1 MKLADVR
8 QKCNST
14 MASAVNGRSSPV
26 SQVLFLSE
34 TGKPMHFYLRPGP
47 AKAQLQPLIKAGG
60 GVVTSVQMPNAILLA
75 DPEDMATVPDSTAHW
90 YVSTQYIRD
99 CVEKNQQLEVE
110 DYRLST
116 DRPRVQTR
124 SSKRKLSG
132 SGRMGYTSEEDA
144 AIMCFISKR
153 KHEVRGNRVWQQ
165 MEKQR
170 VTSHSWQSMKDRY
183 RKHLINQPPAEDSRE
198 KSAEANKRPL
208 NKDSPQPSPVKDTA
222 QPLPEETLPQASPEE
237 RCAESPPER
246 THPQLLPEEI
256 QPQPSPE
263 RTCPQASPDRTQEQP
278 SPEKTQPQ
286 EQTCL
291 QVPSETTNALPVVE
305 NVNPPTLSEEV
316 QLLSLAREGNS
327 VGEESAGTSNMPS
340 VSNEEMVGMERIEEE
355 EDVPTSTPKRRKLG
369 ILERAMKEFEESD
382 ETDDDTPDIVVG
394 STASTDPKALDNG
407 TPVITS
413 EQVIQP
419 NNNGTEANS
428 EAQSENPNVQSGAPV
443 DSIRTEDT
451 GAAQRSVPSTSDVP
465 VVLLDRELQEE
476 DLSQA
481 TDPSFSQAQ
490 LEEAKQQLRD
500 LMRKSK
506 QGLVSV
512 TKSLLRNSG
521 DVPASLHYLLTG
533 QNLEA
538 RRSFWD
544 RRDDSLLLSAD
555 PSVHKLHEKYG
566 EVAVAKRITFLDS

>member
-1 MKLADVR
+1 
-8 QKCNST
+8 

-60 GVVTSVQMPNAILLA
+60 GVVTSVQMPKAILLA
-75 DPEDMATVPDSTAHW
+75 DPEDLAAVPASTAHW

-110 DYRLST
+110 DYRFST
-116 DRPRVQTR
+116 DIPRVQTR
-124 SSKRKLSG
+124 ASKRKLNG
-132 SGRMGYTSEEDA
+132 SGRLGYTAEEDA
-144 AIMCFISKR
+144 AILRFVSKR

-165 MEKQR
+165 MEKQH

-183 RKHLINQPPAEDSRE
+183 RKHLIHQPPAEDSRTE
-198 KSAEANKRPL
+198 KSEEAKERSL

-222 QPLPEETLPQASPEE
+222 QPLPEERLPQASPEE

-246 THPQLLPEEI
+246 MHPQLLPEEI

-263 RTCPQASPDRTQEQP
+263 RTRPQGPPDRTQEQP

-291 QVPSETTNALPVVE
+291 QVASETTSALPVVE
-305 NVNPPTLSEEV
+305 NVKPQTSSEMV
-316 QLLSLAREGNS
+316 QVLSLAREGNPL
-327 VGEESAGTSNMPS
+327 GEESAGTSNMPT
-340 VSNEEMVGMERIEEE
+340 VSNEEMVGTEHIEEE
-355 EDVPTSTPKRRKLG
+355 EDVLTSTPKRRKLG
-369 ILERAMKEFEESD
+369 ILERAMKEFEESE
-382 ETDDDTPDIVVG
+382 ETDDDTPDIVIG
-394 STASTDPKALDNG
+394 STASADPKALGNG

-419 NNNGTEANS
+419 NNSGKEAHS
-428 EAQSENPNVQSGAPV
+428 EAQSESPNVQSGAPV

-451 GAAQRSVPSTSDVP
+451 GAEQRSVPSTSNVHM
-465 VVLLDRELQEE
+465 VLLDRELQEE

-481 TDPSFSQAQ
+481 TDPPFSQAQ
-490 LEEAKQQLRD
+490 LEEAKQQLCD

-538 RRSFWD
+538 RRPLWD
-544 RRDDSLLLSAD
+544 QRDDSLLLSAD
-555 PSVHKLHEKYG
+555 PSEHKLHEKYG
-566 EVAVAKRITFLDS
+566 EVAVAKRIAFLDIE